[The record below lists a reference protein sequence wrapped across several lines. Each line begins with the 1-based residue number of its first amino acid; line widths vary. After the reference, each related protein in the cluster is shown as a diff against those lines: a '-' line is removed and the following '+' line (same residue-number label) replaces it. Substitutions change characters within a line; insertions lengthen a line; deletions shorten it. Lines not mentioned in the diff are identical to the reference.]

1 MFFQESIMKIDI
13 KNKSWRN
20 FINLCMRLETEKQLA
35 NLFDLFLTNAEK
47 EDIVTR
53 YEIVA
58 ELLGGKITQ
67 REMAEKL
74 QISIAKIS
82 RGSNAIKIA
91 DEDIKKIIRT
101 ISRPKK

>member
-1 MFFQESIMKIDI
+1 MKIDI
-13 KNKSWRN
+13 KNKSWCN
-20 FINLCMRLETEKQLA
+20 FINLCMRLENEKQFA

-47 EDIVTR
+47 EDISTR
-53 YEIVA
+53 YEIIA
-58 ELLGGKITQ
+58 ELLSGKRTQ

-82 RGSNAIKIA
+82 RGSNALKIA
-91 DEDIKKIIRT
+91 DEDIKKVISA